1 MKEVSPRLGSY
12 IWVAPTPDGAKSY
25 EDHERG
31 TRGQQSVDLLCSGF
45 IKQKFVGLALRRASE
60 GRTPK
65 SGPNLLLDPLL
76 EGGSPL
82 WVLETDI
89 GCIDLDRVSD
99 GGVDNSVCAAT
110 VWCLIPHRRDFL
122 GSLFGEWQ
130 WNEPDTIDVETRVW
144 TCGKD
149 HRDSELAGESD
160 LVLEDVVEVILQAS
174 G

>member
-45 IKQKFVGLALRRASE
+45 IKQKFVGLALGRASE
-60 GRTPK
+60 GGTPK

-76 EGGSPL
+76 EGRGPL
-82 WVLETDI
+82 WILETDI
-89 GCIDLDRVSD
+89 GCIDLDCVSD
-99 GGVDNSVCAAT
+99 GGVDYGVCAAT
-110 VWCLIPHRRDFL
+110 VRSLVPHRRDFL
-122 GSLFGEWQ
+122 GSMFGEWQ
-130 WNEPDTIDVETRVW
+130 WDAPDTIDVETRVW
-144 TCGKD
+144 ACGKD
-149 HRDSELAGESD
+149 HRDGNLSGEVD
-160 LVLEDVVEVILQAS
+160 FVLEDVVEVILQAS